1 MEDYSKSFEAI
12 LAHEIMLGGMDILI
26 EMAKKHDG
34 YIKSIRTSKESGEKW
49 EIIVRRVDNEGGN

>member
-1 MEDYSKSFEAI
+1 MKDYGKSFETV
-12 LAHEIMLGGMDILI
+12 LAHEIMLSGIDLLI

-34 YIKSIRTSKESGEKW
+34 HIKSIRTSKETGEKW

>member
-1 MEDYSKSFEAI
+1 MKDYGKSFEAV
-12 LAHEIMLGGMDILI
+12 LAHEIMLSGIDLLI

-34 YIKSIRTSKESGEKW
+34 YINSIRTSKETGEKW